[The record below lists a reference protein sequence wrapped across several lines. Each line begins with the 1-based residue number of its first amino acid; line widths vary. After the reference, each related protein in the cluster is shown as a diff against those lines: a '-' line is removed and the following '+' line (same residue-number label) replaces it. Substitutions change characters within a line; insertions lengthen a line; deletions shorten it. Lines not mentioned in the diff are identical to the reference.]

1 MSKTNYQ
8 KVVQFNRV
16 FGVPV
21 SEQPRHNIFDEDPK
35 LVELRMNLIREEVG
49 ELEDA
54 VKDKDMKE
62 TFDALSDILYVVY
75 GMGASL
81 GLDLDRGMDLVHE
94 SNMSKS
100 CTSEKEAESTVQW
113 YLEKFATGEQPYD
126 SPAYRKSDDGNYWV
140 VYNSSTGKILKSINY
155 SPVDFTD
162 ILGQLEEE

>member
-21 SEQPRHNIFDEDPK
+21 AEQPRHNIFDQDPK
-35 LVELRMNLIREEVG
+35 LVELRMNLIREEVH

-54 VKDKDMKE
+54 VKEKNMTE

-81 GLDLDRGMDLVHE
+81 GLDLDKGIELVHD

-100 CTSEKEAESTVQW
+100 CMSEKEAKDTVQW
-113 YLEKFATGEQPYD
+113 YKEKYSSGEQPYD
-126 SPAYRKSDDGNYWV
+126 SPSYRKSDDGNYWI

-155 SPVDFTD
+155 SPVDFTN
-162 ILGQLEEE
+162 ILS